1 MSFSKKVTKRLAKLK
16 SKMSFFDDFIQNTNK
31 EVLEKVEAL
40 VEEKGIRDK
49 IEKETEEL
57 AKKTAYSIL
66 DPQIPAPS
74 FKGVDLS
81 VEDPDQY
88 LLILDYFESTGMKFT
103 SQTIRYESQ
112 NPQLTLDRNALAE
125 KYGLRSYDKTPLLV
139 QMIEQ
144 RLKVIGNE

>member
-1 MSFSKKVTKRLAKLK
+1 MSL
-16 SKMSFFDDFIQNTNK
+16 FDDFIQQTNK
-31 EVLEKVEAL
+31 DVLKKVEAL
-40 VEEKGIRDK
+40 IEEKGIRQK
-49 IEKETEEL
+49 AEQQTQEL
-57 AKKTAYSIL
+57 AKKTAYSLI
-66 DPQIPAPS
+66 DPEGQKAPS

-81 VEDPDQY
+81 TEDPDQY

-112 NPQLTLDRNALAE
+112 NPGVMLDRKALAE

-144 RLKVIGNE
+144 RLKIIGNE